1 MKTDLQLHQDVVAE
15 LTWDPAVKEKEIG
28 VAVRDGVVTLTG
40 SVESYPEKWA
50 AERVTQHV
58 GGVRAVANELDV
70 NIPALAS
77 RSDTDLAHKVVD
89 ALEWDVQVPTEKIK
103 ARIANGWVTLDG
115 EVEWKFQKDAAARA
129 VAFLSGVRGVTN
141 NIAILPTS
149 VSVFDVSDNIKTA
162 LRRRAEREAEKI
174 SVVAVNGTV
183 TLTGTVDSFA
193 DRRAAEGAAW
203 SAPGVKDVRDEIVV
217 AV

>member
-1 MKTDLQLHQDVVAE
+1 MKTDMQLHQDVLAE
-15 LTWDPAVKEKEIG
+15 LTWDPSIKEKEIG
-28 VAVRDGVVTLTG
+28 VAVKDGVVTLTG
-40 SVESYPEKWA
+40 TVNSYPEKWA
-50 AERVTQHV
+50 AERIAERVA
-58 GGVRAVANELDV
+58 GVRAIANELEV
-70 NIPALAS
+70 NLPALAV

-103 ARIANGWVTLDG
+103 AKISNGWITLDG

-129 VAFLSGVRGVTN
+129 VAYLAGVRGVSN
-141 NIAILPTS
+141 NITIKPSA
-149 VSVFDVSDNIKTA
+149 VSVFDVAQNIKAA

-174 SVVAVNGTV
+174 AILTIDGTV
-183 TLTGTVDSFA
+183 TLKGTVDSFA

-217 AV
+217 SV